1 MRIILVGAG
10 EVGRNVAKELIR
22 DGHDLTIV
30 ERDEDRAQQ
39 IDEELDARVVRGNGA
54 RPQVLEEAGLGE
66 EGGIDLLIGA
76 TDRDEVNILACWIA
90 KKSGVP
96 QTMARVRSIEFT
108 DTQSW
113 ARDLNVD
120 LLISPERSVA
130 REIQELLQVGASF
143 HAAALMQEKAGIY
156 GFTLSKES
164 PLLGRPLKDLT
175 LEYKDLRTIIVYVQR
190 GTGGFVPSGDSVLL
204 ERDLCYVAT
213 LREERDRVAGLFTG
227 KSARPLRRVFIV
239 GGGKIGFQVAQRLEQ
254 NFQKIDIRLIDRDL
268 EKCEVLARELG
279 KTTILHGDASDSDLL
294 RYEGIE
300 EADGFVCT
308 TANDEMNL
316 VLSAMGRK
324 LGARKTIAVI
334 RKSSYINLQ
343 DAFQADALVNPNEAL
358 ASTILHRIRYPR
370 GIGSVSVIDQ
380 IDAEMGEI
388 TLTAGSPA
396 VGQKVMDLGLPKG
409 VILALVERGTEVF
422 VPKGSTVLKE
432 NDHLLFFSSRD
443 HLQKALT
450 ALGTD

>member
-10 EVGRNVAKELIR
+10 EVGQNVARELIR

-54 RPQVLEEAGLGE
+54 RPQVLEEAGLGGD
-66 EGGIDLLIGA
+66 GGVDLLIGA

-90 KKSGVP
+90 KRSGVP

-143 HAAALMQEKAGIY
+143 HAATLMQERAGIY
-156 GFTLSKES
+156 GFTLSGGS

-175 LEYKDLRTIIVYVQR
+175 REYQKLRTIIVYVRR
-190 GTGGFVPSGDSVLL
+190 GRSGFVPSGESVLL
-204 ERDLCYVAT
+204 EGDLCYVAT

-227 KSARPLRRVFIV
+227 KSARPLRRVIIV
-239 GGGKIGFQVAQRLEQ
+239 GGGKIGFQVAKRLEE
-254 NFQKIDIRLIDRDL
+254 NFQKVDIRLIDRDL
-268 EKCEVLARELG
+268 EKCEILARELG
-279 KTTILHGDASDSDLL
+279 KTTVLHGDATDSDLL

-300 EADGFVCT
+300 ETDGFVCT

-316 VLSAMGRK
+316 VLSAVARN

-334 RKSSYINLQ
+334 RKSSYLELQ
-343 DAFQADALVNPNEAL
+343 EAFHADALVNPNEAL

-370 GIGSVSVIDQ
+370 GMGAVSVIDQ

-388 TLTAGSPA
+388 TLTPDSPA
-396 VGQKVMDLGLPKG
+396 AGKKVMDLELPKG
-409 VILALVERGTEVF
+409 VILALVERGAEVF
-422 VPKGSTVLKE
+422 VPKGDTVLKE

-443 HLQKALT
+443 HLHKALDT
-450 ALGTD
+450 LGAD